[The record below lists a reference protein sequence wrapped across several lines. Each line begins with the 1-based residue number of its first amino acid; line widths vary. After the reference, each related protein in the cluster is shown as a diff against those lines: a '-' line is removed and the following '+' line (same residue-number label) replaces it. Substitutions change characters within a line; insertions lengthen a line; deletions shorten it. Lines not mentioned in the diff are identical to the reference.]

1 MMSSETVATVA
12 TTRSRRWH
20 HRLDW
25 LGAGASFVC
34 ALHCAALPIVV
45 GLAPLAGAHWLASH
59 AFDEWAVSIALL
71 FGGAVIGAAYCTH
84 RWRRTLAL
92 FLSAAV
98 LLIVGAFFVHAPEL
112 WHALL
117 LSAGGA
123 LLATTHVVNRRSANR
138 HGCTRN
144 LWMQLLALD

>member
-1 MMSSETVATVA
+1 MLPTETLPNEVV
-12 TTRSRRWH
+12 TRSRRWH
-20 HRLDW
+20 QRLDW

-45 GLAPLAGAHWLASH
+45 ALAPFAGAHWLASH

-71 FGGAVIGAAYCTH
+71 FGAAVIGAAYCTH

-92 FLSAAV
+92 YLSSAV
-98 LLIVGAFFVHAPEL
+98 LLIVGAFVVHAPEI

-117 LSAGGA
+117 LCAGGV
-123 LLATTHVVNRRSANR
+123 LLAATHVVNRRSANR